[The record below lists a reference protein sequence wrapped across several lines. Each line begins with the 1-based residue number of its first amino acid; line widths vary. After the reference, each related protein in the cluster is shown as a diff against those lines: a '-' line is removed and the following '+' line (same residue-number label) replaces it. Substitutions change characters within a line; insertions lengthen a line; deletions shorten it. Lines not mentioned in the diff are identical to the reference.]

1 MDKTQSLPQT
11 GGFFRNQYTTKLMK
25 VLKFGG
31 TSVGSIQ
38 AIEQLIAIVK
48 DHQQDKTLIVCSA
61 MGGVTN
67 QLIEMAEAASEGLSY
82 AAQLQNLEQRHSE
95 VAHHFI
101 RQPAQ
106 FQKQIEALLA
116 QLEHLLSGIYA
127 LRELSARTRDHVMSF
142 GEQLSCTL
150 VAAILNQHHCEAV
163 YTDSRDLLLTDNR
176 FGNAAVNED
185 ISFENI
191 RQWFAG
197 LQACTAVVTGFIA
210 RNQSG
215 HTTTIGRGGSDLTA
229 ALFGAA
235 LVAEEI
241 QIWTDVDGFM
251 TADPRWVKNAFTL
264 TELSYKEAMELSYFG
279 AKVIYPPTMIPAVS
293 RNIPIVIKNT
303 FKPGHPGTFIRPK
316 AASGQGMIKGISS
329 IRRVSLINVEGSGMV
344 GLKGFGGKLF
354 GALADAGV
362 NVILITQASSEHS
375 ISFAVAPDD
384 TETALDAIRTGF
396 ELELISNKIEA
407 PSADRNLS
415 ILAVVGE
422 NMRHTKGLS
431 GKLFQSL
438 GRSGV
443 NVVAIAQGSSELNI
457 SVVIAEDDLSKA
469 LNAVH
474 DSLFL
479 SPVKTLHL
487 FLAGTG
493 NIGAELLRQLEHSDE
508 SLRKDHQLHIQVM
521 GITNSRKMIVSNN
534 GGINLGQW
542 QQILDENGETASA
555 DGFVRKIEA
564 LNLPNSIFVDNT
576 SQPALLPLY
585 ESLFS
590 VNVSVVACSK
600 LAASGKFETYS
611 RLKRLARK
619 NGVDF
624 FYETNVGAGLPIIKT
639 MNDLLI
645 SGDRFVRIEA
655 ILSGTI
661 SFVFNNF
668 TQNRN
673 FADVVL
679 EAQQKG
685 FTEPD
690 PRDDLNGLDF
700 ARKMLILAR
709 ETGMMMELEQVQL
722 DQILPKSCVEAKG
735 IEAFYDEL
743 NKATPY
749 FDNLR
754 DRALESGKVLRYIGI
769 IQDGQASVKLEMV
782 GPDHPFYHLSG
793 SDNIISFTTLRY
805 RHNPLVVKGPGAGA
819 GVTAA
824 GVFADILRVGAR

>member
-1 MDKTQSLPQT
+1 
-11 GGFFRNQYTTKLMK
+11 MK

-31 TSVGSIQ
+31 TSVGSIEP
-38 AIEQLIAIVK
+38 IGKLIAIVK
-48 DHQQDKTLIVCSA
+48 DQQQSKTIIVCSA

-67 QLIEMAEAASEGLSY
+67 QLIEMAEAASEGDSYFQSLNALSIKHY
-82 AAQLQNLEQRHSE
+82 EVVEHFINHPEFTRRELDSLFAQLGKLLEGIS
-95 VAHHFI
+95 
-101 RQPAQ
+101 
-106 FQKQIEALLA
+106 AL
-116 QLEHLLSGIYA
+116 G
-127 LRELSARTRDHVMSF
+127 ELSARTKDHVMSF

-150 VAAILNQHHCEAV
+150 IAGVLSQHHCDAV
-163 YTDSRDLLLTDNR
+163 YTDSRNLLITDSR
-176 FGNAAVNED
+176 YGNAAIKEAV
-185 ISFENI
+185 SFENI
-191 RQWFAG
+191 QKWHTD
-197 LQACTAVVTGFIA
+197 LKACAAVVTGFIG
-210 RNQSG
+210 RNEAG

-235 LVAEEI
+235 LKAEEI

-279 AKVIYPPTMIPAVS
+279 AKVIYPPTMIPAIS

-303 FKPGHPGTFIRPK
+303 FKPDHPGTYIRPK
-316 AASGQGMIKGISS
+316 AVSNQGMIKGISS
-329 IRRVSLINVEGSGMV
+329 IRKVSLINVEGGGMV
-344 GLKGFGGKLF
+344 GLKGFGGRLF

-375 ISFAVAPDD
+375 ISFAVAPED
-384 TETALDAIRTGF
+384 TETALDAIRAGF
-396 ELELISNKIEA
+396 ELELISKKIEA
-407 PSADRNLS
+407 PTADRNLS

-493 NIGAELLRQLEHSDE
+493 NIGTELLRQLEQSEEH
-508 SLRKDHQLHIQVM
+508 LRSEHQLHIKVM

-534 GGINLGQW
+534 GGIALNDWKNQLDASGQP
-542 QQILDENGETASA
+542 ASA
-555 DGFVRKIEA
+555 EEFIKQIET

-576 SQPALLPLY
+576 SQPALIAMY
-585 ESLFS
+585 EKLFALS
-590 VNVSVVACSK
+590 VSVVACSK
-600 LAASGKFETYS
+600 LAASGKFETYH
-611 RLKRLARK
+611 RLKKMARK

-645 SGDRFVRIEA
+645 SGDHFERIEA

-668 TQNRN
+668 TQNRP
-673 FADVVL
+673 FAEVVK
-679 EAQQKG
+679 EAQLKG
-685 FTEPD
+685 YTEPD

-709 ETGMMMELEQVQL
+709 ETGLDMELEQVHL
-722 DQILPKSCVEAKG
+722 DPILPQACMQALS
-735 IEAFYDEL
+735 IDDFYAEL
-743 NKATPY
+743 ENAESY
-749 FDNLR
+749 FDGLR
-754 DRALESGKVLRYIGI
+754 DKALASGKVLRYIGI
-769 IQDGQASVKLEMV
+769 IEGGHAAVKLEMV
-782 GPDHPFYHLSG
+782 GQDHPFYHLSG